1 MKWIQGTGSYDKD
14 IDLKNGHT
22 LLAYVRPVDGK
33 FQVYIFRGGYDI
45 EAQGIYDT
53 LTEAKA
59 VAEALAAMR
68 RK

>member
-14 IDLKNGHT
+14 IDLKNGNT
-22 LLAYVRPVDGK
+22 LLACVRPVDGK
-33 FQVYIFRGGYDI
+33 FQVYIFRKYDI
-45 EAQGIYDT
+45 ETQGIYDT